1 MLRISYCILISPIE
15 NVKMLDF
22 LRKPYPFN
30 DDLKRNSKVTLFIS
44 LGILIFLL
52 IFQPIDITEL
62 SSKQIL
68 FLVTGLA
75 ISTFLVLSIN
85 LMILP
90 SLFPKAFYN
99 GRWNIKKEILWNWW
113 IMLSLSGSHM
123 LFYAKIFGVLNIG
136 FADVGR
142 ILLIG
147 FLPVAVL
154 IVINQDRLFRSH
166 LRSALELNKKL
177 LENKQEGERLIHFV
191 SDYKKDSISI
201 LPEAL
206 VLIKSADNYIEIYY
220 KSEGVIK
227 NQMIRSSLKKAGE
240 LTREFDFIIR
250 CHRTFIVN
258 INYINE
264 IEGNSQGYKLYFK
277 ELNFPGLVS
286 QKYLQSFKE
295 IF

>member
-1 MLRISYCILISPIE
+1 
-15 NVKMLDF
+15 MLDF

-113 IMLSLSGSHM
+113 IMLSLSGSHL

-220 KSEGVIK
+220 KSEGIIK

-277 ELNFPGLVS
+277 ELDFPGLVS

>member
-1 MLRISYCILISPIE
+1 
-15 NVKMLDF
+15 MLDF

-113 IMLSLSGSHM
+113 IMLSLSGSHL

-154 IVINQDRLFRSH
+154 IVINQDRLFRS
-166 LRSALELNKKL
+166 N
-177 LENKQEGERLIHFV
+177 
-191 SDYKKDSISI
+191 
-201 LPEAL
+201 
-206 VLIKSADNYIEIYY
+206 
-220 KSEGVIK
+220 
-227 NQMIRSSLKKAGE
+227 
-240 LTREFDFIIR
+240 
-250 CHRTFIVN
+250 
-258 INYINE
+258 
-264 IEGNSQGYKLYFK
+264 
-277 ELNFPGLVS
+277 
-286 QKYLQSFKE
+286 
-295 IF
+295 